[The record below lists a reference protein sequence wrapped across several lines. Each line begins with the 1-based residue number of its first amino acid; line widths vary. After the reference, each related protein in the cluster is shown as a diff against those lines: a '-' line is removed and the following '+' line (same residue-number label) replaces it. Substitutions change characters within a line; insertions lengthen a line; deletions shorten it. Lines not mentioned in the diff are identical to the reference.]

1 MNTSKWLAIGVV
13 ISLIF
18 TLTMNSLSNTD
29 LLGEGT
35 IASVSSKYTNLFTPA
50 GYAFSIWGLI
60 YLSLIAFSVL
70 QLRVAWSQEVWA
82 GANHIRLWFIL
93 TNLLNAFWLVAWL
106 NERLGWALCIMA
118 VLLLGLLVI
127 LITIESKPELFSA
140 SFVRYPFQLYAGWI
154 TVAIIANT
162 SAYLTQLGFSW
173 GFSDQAWTVIILVV
187 ALMIYALMLW
197 QMNVPIY
204 AAVGVWATL
213 AIAYKQWGSE
223 PIVSYTALGV
233 ALILSI
239 LIVLRWLR

>member
-35 IASVSSKYTNLFTPA
+35 IATVSSKYSNLFTPA

-70 QLRVAWSQEVWA
+70 QLKVAWSQEAWVST
-82 GANHIRLWFIL
+82 NHIRLWFIL

-118 VLLLGLLVI
+118 GLLLGLLVI
-127 LITIESKPELFSA
+127 LITVESKAELFSA

-154 TVAIIANT
+154 TVAFIANT
-162 SAYLTQLGFSW
+162 STYLTQIGFSW
-173 GFSDQAWTVIILVV
+173 ALSEQAWTITILVV
-187 ALMIYALMLW
+187 ALIIYTLMLW
-197 QMNVPIY
+197 QLNVPIY
-204 AAVGVWATL
+204 AAVGIWASL

-223 PIVSYTALGV
+223 PVVSYTALGV
-233 ALILSI
+233 A
-239 LIVLRWLR
+239 IVLSVLVVIRLLR